1 MIIKFNIF
9 ENYSDYSEIRKIES
23 TLELMK
29 ILDAK
34 SLDSRSME
42 PSIKMINLLDDG
54 AYPNIKSKNGQ
65 TPLTYAATLCYHDL
79 IYKLIEVG
87 AEIEAKNDNNDTPL
101 MRSAIN
107 SDVASMF
114 VLLSAGSSLYCKNN
128 QGHKPFDFLT
138 DYDINKIAIKFPEK
152 YKDYLKKDEFDNSV
166 KKFNL

>member
-1 MIIKFNIF
+1 MIINFKIF
-9 ENYSDYSEIRKIES
+9 EDYSDDEIRKIEATS
-23 TLELMK
+23 ELMK
-29 ILDAK
+29 IVDEK
-34 SLDSRSME
+34 SRDTRSME
-42 PSIKMINLLDDG
+42 PAIKMINLLDKG

-87 AEIEAKNDNNDTPL
+87 ANLEAKNDNGDTPL

-107 SDVASMF
+107 SDLASMF
-114 VLLSAGSSLYCKNN
+114 VLLSAGSSLYCKNI

-138 DYDINKIAIKFPEK
+138 DYDINRIAIKYPEQ
-152 YKDYLKKDEFDNSV
+152 YKDYLKKEEFDNSV